1 VYIQYTYIWKKFPY
15 LFPFDEIVFGN
26 GSNAGRKIKRFH
38 SVFSRQSTFFS
49 QIIYC
54 SLHCTGQ
61 KNVFNTPKKWIIMGN
76 VILVKKEGQKY
87 LLRSFHLQVTK
98 FKKYKSKDSKLRL
111 GIVVYLAAKNNY
123 YTDPDFGV

>member
-1 VYIQYTYIWKKFPY
+1 
-15 LFPFDEIVFGN
+15 
-26 GSNAGRKIKRFH
+26 
-38 SVFSRQSTFFS
+38 
-49 QIIYC
+49 
-54 SLHCTGQ
+54 
-61 KNVFNTPKKWIIMGN
+61 MGN